1 MRTCL
6 AVLPFLLALSA
17 CGDKPE
23 PAAPAP
29 VAAPATVQGP
39 GDASPAVAAP
49 SGPAAAGDQAPAA
62 NFGKL
67 KYAGNCLGCHGHAGK
82 GQGVFPRLAG
92 LPAAELAAKLKDYR
106 AGKTLGPQS
115 ATMMPFA
122 KALTDAEIDALAG
135 YLAGL

>member
-1 MRTCL
+1 MGRT
-6 AVLPFLLALSA
+6 ARGLSRGLRGRRRRGQRQHA
-17 CGDKPE
+17 CRIR
-23 PAAPAP
+23 
-29 VAAPATVQGP
+29 
-39 GDASPAVAAP
+39 ASPAVAAP
-49 SGPAAAGDQAPAA
+49 SGPVSTGDHAPAA

-67 KYAGNCLGCHGHAGK
+67 KYTGNCLGCHGHAGK